1 MITTGAGE
9 NSGAD
14 ASPPPGAVSGSASVR
29 RAEPPPDPL
38 PGSLPEPGPVAAAGP
53 ASATAPTSAPVP
65 ATALTAAP
73 TRKAPHMLK
82 ADALGPLRPPAPRSP
97 LADIPVTDLGALDLA
112 ALRTLRRDAQQEEA
126 DLSYLRRM
134 LHGRIDILRAEVER
148 RGGAPAPAGPTTSA
162 GPAVAVAA
170 VNGPVVDRLSEI
182 LRDGPSRVRS
192 SARHVTLGTPL
203 TERGR
208 ALAEEMLSEVELSDL
223 GARTDTELLDAMARL
238 ARHEQPI
245 SRRRLSLQHTV
256 DGCSAEITRRYRDG
270 EAHVDDLLSEG

>member
-14 ASPPPGAVSGSASVR
+14 TSPPPTAATGPARAPVSGTGPA
-29 RAEPPPDPL
+29 AEP
-38 PGSLPEPGPVAAAGP
+38 V
-53 ASATAPTSAPVP
+53 SATEPTAATVS

-97 LADIPVTDLGALDLA
+97 LADTSEPDLGALDLA

-148 RGGAPAPAGPTTSA
+148 RGSGGPVPQGPVSA
-162 GPAVAVAA
+162 SAPAVAVAA
-170 VNGPVVDRLSEI
+170 VDGPVVDRLSEI

-203 TERGR
+203 TERVR

-223 GARTDTELLDAMARL
+223 GARTDAELREAMGRL
-238 ARHEQPI
+238 ARHEQQV
-245 SRRRLSLQHTV
+245 SRRRLALQRTV

-270 EAHVDDLLSEG
+270 EAHVDDLLAEG